1 MALGAIFM
9 MRPGDRLAH
18 SIVGIAAAGLIFQA
32 FDTIDLWF
40 QSQVQSKNT
49 VYAKNAAF
57 LLTALVRAALVWVRA
72 PLIAFAYA
80 GLVEV
85 GLGAVGLV
93 IAYLV
98 NGQRFALWQVSLSCA
113 KRLLKASWP
122 LIISSMAIVTYMK
135 IDQIMLSEMVSDQA
149 VGVYAA
155 AIRISELWYFIP
167 MALVLSVFP
176 SIIEVKKISQAA
188 YYHRLQKLFDV
199 MAGLAL
205 LIAVPMTLLSDVVIR
220 LFYSAQYA
228 GAGPILAIHIWAAL
242 FVFLGVAQSPWDI
255 SEGLTRLALLRTL
268 LGAVINVAMNFVLL
282 PLYAGLGAAIS
293 TVVAYAVSAC
303 LANALDARTRPILI
317 LQIKSL
323 FLIRYLR
330 RPARAS

>member
-1 MALGAIFM
+1 
-9 MRPGDRLAH
+9 
-18 SIVGIAAAGLIFQA
+18 
-32 FDTIDLWF
+32 
-40 QSQVQSKNT
+40 
-49 VYAKNAAF
+49 
-57 LLTALVRAALVWVRA
+57 
-72 PLIAFAYA
+72 
-80 GLVEV
+80 
-85 GLGAVGLV
+85 
-93 IAYLV
+93 
-98 NGQRFALWQVSLSCA
+98 
-113 KRLLKASWP
+113 
-122 LIISSMAIVTYMK
+122 
-135 IDQIMLSEMVSDQA
+135 
-149 VGVYAA
+149 
-155 AIRISELWYFIP
+155 
-167 MALVLSVFP
+167 
-176 SIIEVKKISQAA
+176 
-188 YYHRLQKLFDV
+188 LFDV

>member
-1 MALGAIFM
+1 
-9 MRPGDRLAH
+9 
-18 SIVGIAAAGLIFQA
+18 
-32 FDTIDLWF
+32 
-40 QSQVQSKNT
+40 
-49 VYAKNAAF
+49 
-57 LLTALVRAALVWVRA
+57 
-72 PLIAFAYA
+72 
-80 GLVEV
+80 
-85 GLGAVGLV
+85 
-93 IAYLV
+93 
-98 NGQRFALWQVSLSCA
+98 
-113 KRLLKASWP
+113 
-122 LIISSMAIVTYMK
+122 MAIVTYMK

-167 MALVLSVFP
+167 TALVLSVFP
-176 SIIEVKKISQAA
+176 SIIEVKKISEAA

-205 LIAVPMTLLSDVVIR
+205 VIAVPMTLLSDVVIR
-220 LFYSAQYA
+220 LLYSAQYA

-255 SEGLTRLALLRTL
+255 SEGLTQLALLRTL

-323 FLIRYLR
+323 FLVRYLR
-330 RPARAS
+330 WPTRAS